1 MDKRIKMTDGEIRNY
16 FIREQKVM
24 EYGFEFFKDLCA
36 CSITPKTCQM
46 VRTEVLPLSCYNL
59 MDEILYA
66 IDTESNS
73 VIHGGFVYAGDKQAY
88 IRIGIDTNNSI
99 LNKNLKQ
106 MVRHEI
112 IHYYL
117 WVVDLPFND
126 DDLEFWC
133 LCHVYDAG
141 AYEKLSPENQEY
153 YELFVKLYDS
163 YADDL
168 PLNARHAMVGHM
180 MAGIEKNS
188 IEEYSD
194 YVESGIKIIKQI
206 FHVN

>member
-24 EYGFEFFKDLCA
+24 EYGEEFFKDLCA
-36 CSITPKTCQM
+36 CMVITDSCVFVNDK
-46 VRTEVLPLSCYNL
+46 VLPLSCYNL
-59 MDEILYA
+59 MDEVLYA
-66 IDTESNS
+66 VENDPNQ
-73 VIHGGFVYAGDKQAY
+73 VIQGGFVHAGDKQAY

-99 LNKNLKQ
+99 LNKKLK
-106 MVRHEI
+106 MTIRHEI

-117 WVVDLPFND
+117 WIVGLANKD

-163 YADDL
+163 YVDDL
-168 PLNARHAMVGHM
+168 PWNVKHM
-180 MAGIEKNS
+180 LTGQMISGLGSNS
-188 IEEYSD
+188 IEEYSNFVMNL
-194 YVESGIKIIKQI
+194 YKGYRKM
-206 FHVN
+206 

>member
-24 EYGFEFFKDLCA
+24 EYGSEFFKDLCA
-36 CSITPKTCQM
+36 CSITPKTCKM
-46 VRTEVLPLSCYNL
+46 VRAEVLPLFCYNL
-59 MDEILYA
+59 MDEILYS
-66 IDTESNS
+66 IDTGSNS
-73 VIHGGFVYAGDKQAY
+73 VIHGGFVYTGDKQAY

-141 AYEKLSPENQEY
+141 AYEKLSPENQKY
-153 YELFVKLYDS
+153 YELFIKLYDS
-163 YADDL
+163 YVADL
-168 PLNARHAMVGHM
+168 PLNAKHAMVGHM
-180 MAGIEKNS
+180 MIGIEKNS